1 MSLSLI
7 LLEYCNINT
16 DPIQKKRGAIT
27 RKPKTWCFTKQNTLN
42 HHCAQPPQQKALCFT
57 FFSQLPSPHLQNLAI
72 HIFFSPLCCQKTP
85 AFPLPPQTTQLT
97 KLNQQQHRL
106 LSLTAPSHHHCQILP
121 TQKQPS
127 IFTSASKLQRSFSG
141 QRSSFFQLWAAV
153 VAFLSHSNSSNRRQ
167 FQHREGLSSEFSSS
181 SNFFSSGQHLEQHQH
196 HKAATVVEDHPP
208 AAALHQHGGRELHQ
222 QSLQQPHRYL
232 LFQPWMTATT
242 LWAVIAAAARY
253 SCTLPTSIEA
263 KFRSSPS
270 QQQPYLHWKHQVVFS
285 TVSSTPVNSSQQPGF
300 FSSAEHQPPADSSSS
315 PVNSSKSSS
324 PQPNIGLSISGS
336 VRFWTKINNQT
347 EIIFFNRIEP
357 KISSNRLISV

>member
-1 MSLSLI
+1 
-7 LLEYCNINT
+7 
-16 DPIQKKRGAIT
+16 
-27 RKPKTWCFTKQNTLN
+27 
-42 HHCAQPPQQKALCFT
+42 LCFT
-57 FFSQLPSPHLQNLAI
+57 FFSLLPSPHLQNLSL

-85 AFPLPPQTTQLT
+85 SFPLPPQTTQLT
-97 KLNQQQHRL
+97 KHNQQQHRL

-127 IFTSASKLQRSFSG
+127 IFITSASKLQRSFSG

-181 SNFFSSGQHLEQHQH
+181 SNFFSSVQHLEQHQH

-232 LFQPWMTATT
+232 LFQPWITATT

-253 SCTLPTSIEA
+253 SCTLPSSIEA
-263 KFRSSPS
+263 KFRSCPS

-285 TVSSTPVNSSQQPGF
+285 TVSSTPVNLVSSRG
-300 FSSAEHQPPADSSSS
+300 
-315 PVNSSKSSS
+315 SS
-324 PQPNIGLSISGS
+324 PQPNTNLQLTVAAAPSTTARVPLLSRTPASSANKKKKRNCKTMSLAWAYAQPTLVFCAKS
-336 VRFWTKINNQT
+336 VFGKIYFY
-347 EIIFFNRIEP
+347 IYF
-357 KISSNRLISV
+357 

>member
-16 DPIQKKRGAIT
+16 DPILKKRGAIT
-27 RKPKTWCFTKQNTLN
+27 RKPKTWCFTTQNTLN

-127 IFTSASKLQRSFSG
+127 IFITSASKLQRSFSG

-181 SNFFSSGQHLEQHQH
+181 SNFFSSVQHL
-196 HKAATVVEDHPP
+196 
-208 AAALHQHGGRELHQ
+208 
-222 QSLQQPHRYL
+222 
-232 LFQPWMTATT
+232 
-242 LWAVIAAAARY
+242 
-253 SCTLPTSIEA
+253 
-263 KFRSSPS
+263 
-270 QQQPYLHWKHQVVFS
+270 
-285 TVSSTPVNSSQQPGF
+285 
-300 FSSAEHQPPADSSSS
+300 
-315 PVNSSKSSS
+315 
-324 PQPNIGLSISGS
+324 
-336 VRFWTKINNQT
+336 
-347 EIIFFNRIEP
+347 
-357 KISSNRLISV
+357 

>member
-1 MSLSLI
+1 
-7 LLEYCNINT
+7 
-16 DPIQKKRGAIT
+16 
-27 RKPKTWCFTKQNTLN
+27 
-42 HHCAQPPQQKALCFT
+42 
-57 FFSQLPSPHLQNLAI
+57 
-72 HIFFSPLCCQKTP
+72 
-85 AFPLPPQTTQLT
+85 
-97 KLNQQQHRL
+97 
-106 LSLTAPSHHHCQILP
+106 
-121 TQKQPS
+121 
-127 IFTSASKLQRSFSG
+127 
-141 QRSSFFQLWAAV
+141 
-153 VAFLSHSNSSNRRQ
+153 
-167 FQHREGLSSEFSSS
+167 
-181 SNFFSSGQHLEQHQH
+181 
-196 HKAATVVEDHPP
+196 
-208 AAALHQHGGRELHQ
+208 
-222 QSLQQPHRYL
+222 
-232 LFQPWMTATT
+232 MTATT